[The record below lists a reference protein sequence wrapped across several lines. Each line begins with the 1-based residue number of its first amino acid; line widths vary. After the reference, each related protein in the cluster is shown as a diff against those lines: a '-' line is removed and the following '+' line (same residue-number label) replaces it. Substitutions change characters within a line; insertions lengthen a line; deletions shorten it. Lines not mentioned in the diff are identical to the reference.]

1 MRLQGLASQEL
12 AWYAVTVQGGLHTG
26 AGHAGVHK
34 AHEAHMKQR
43 LDVGQRLSL
52 DVGQRLSRT
61 KDSSGNAEFED
72 VETRIEQKDT
82 PARCS

>member
-1 MRLQGLASQEL
+1 MRLQGLASQER

-43 LDVGQRLSL
+43 LDVGQRLS
-52 DVGQRLSRT
+52 RT